1 MTASECLTL
10 TPTQVE
16 AKYGIKR
23 NHLSQ
28 LRYQH
33 RGPRFIQATPR
44 TVLYRTSDI
53 EEWLNANTV
62 ETRES
67 KGLAT

>member
-28 LRYQH
+28 L
-33 RGPRFIQATPR
+33 IQATPR

-67 KGLAT
+67 KGLAA